1 MSNWTNPSNDQKR
14 PGMSDLLEKKTLKTQ
29 LLAMFRPSA
38 PIDKHSLFAGRQVQT
53 QMLIGAI
60 SQVGQHVILYG
71 ERGLGK
77 TSLARSLAESLP
89 AAGFRVVHTDTIN
102 CDSTDDFSS
111 IWHRALRELSHKVA
125 ASGAYTVGGTKSFT
139 PAKDERKEIES
150 LVPEKVTPDDVRR
163 ALSTFAGKNAVIVF
177 DEFDRIT
184 NKEAKTLMADT
195 IKNLSDH
202 AIDTT
207 LVIVGVA
214 KSVLELISEHRSV
227 DRAIVEVPMTRMTPE
242 ELAQI
247 VAKGLSN
254 LRLTMTDSVLAKIVT
269 LSFGLPHYTHLLALE
284 SGKAAVDRD
293 SYTIEDADLT
303 EALNQVVRSKYS
315 VGNEYFEA
323 VRSNHK
329 GSKHKLTLLACAPT
343 KLDRQ
348 GFFTAPDAGVI
359 LTILTGDR
367 KAGAGL
373 QKHLN
378 EFSTDKRGNALQRV
392 GSNREVRYRFSNP
405 LLQPYVIIS
414 SISENLIGEDK
425 VWASQ
430 DPEVVAAAAQAPAPA
445 TPAAETPAA
454 EAPAVE
460 QTAEQPEQPLEQTLA
475 SEPQPCV

>member
-1 MSNWTNPSNDQKR
+1 MND
-14 PGMSDLLEKKTLKTQ
+14 LEKKTLKTQ
-29 LLAMFRPSA
+29 LSAMFRPSS

-53 QMLIGAI
+53 EMLTSAI
-60 SQVGQHVILYG
+60 TRTGQHAILYG

-89 AAGFRVVHTDTIN
+89 AAGHRVVHTDTIN

-111 IWHRALRELSHKVA
+111 IWHRALRELSHRVA
-125 ASGAYTVGGTKSFT
+125 ASGSYTVGGTKSFT
-139 PAKDERKEIES
+139 PAKDERKEIEP
-150 LVPEKVTPDDVRR
+150 LVPETVTPDDVRR

-214 KSVLELISEHRSV
+214 NSVMELISEHRSV
-227 DRAIVEVPMTRMTPE
+227 DRAIVEVPMSRMTLE
-242 ELAQI
+242 ELGQI
-247 VAKGLSN
+247 VAKGLGNS
-254 LRLTMTDSVLAKIVT
+254 RLTVAESILKKIVT

-284 SGKAAVDRD
+284 SGYAAIDRD
-293 SYTIEDADLT
+293 SYAIEDADLT
-303 EALNQVVRSKYS
+303 EALNQVVRSKHS
-315 VGNEYFEA
+315 VGNEYFDA
-323 VRSNHK
+323 VRSSHK
-329 GSKHKLTLLACAPT
+329 GSKHKLTLLACALT

-348 GFFTAPDAGVI
+348 GFFTAPDVAQI
-359 LTILTGDR
+359 LMIVTGDA

-373 QKHLN
+373 QKHLT
-378 EFSTDKRGNALQRV
+378 EFSTNRRGNALERV
-392 GSNREVRYRFSNP
+392 GAHREFRYRFSNP

-414 SISENLIGEDK
+414 SLSEKLIGEDK

-430 DPEVVAAAAQAPAPA
+430 NPVAK
-445 TPAAETPAA
+445 
-454 EAPAVE
+454 APAVE
-460 QTAEQPEQPLEQTLA
+460 PPMEQTLA
-475 SEPQPCV
+475 SVPQS